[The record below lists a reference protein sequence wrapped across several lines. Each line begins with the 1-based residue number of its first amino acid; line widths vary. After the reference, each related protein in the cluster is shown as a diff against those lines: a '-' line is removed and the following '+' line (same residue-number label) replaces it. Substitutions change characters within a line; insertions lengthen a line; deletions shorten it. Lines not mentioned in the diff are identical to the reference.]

1 MHIQNVLNSDKIHI
15 IFVQQVGQ
23 QDVISTTTHSSS
35 NNTTDYTVL
44 YDFISQNVSEI
55 TLKVGTRVTVLRKC
69 DKSGNSEWWL
79 VEHAGRKGYIPESF
93 LDKDADHQQKKSSS
107 ASSSRKSSLIPGTE
121 TVSSSS
127 SSSLNQTPL
136 TPLTNSTTTTSTTSK
151 FYTSDNGNTTN
162 STTTTSQEN
171 VSKSLFYDTSAS
183 HTTTT
188 VNDNHYSMDDQPE
201 LEGLY
206 ANQTQLQSTVSN
218 DTETTTTGGEIVY
231 ILEYDFEALNAGE
244 LGAKEGQIV
253 NCLIMHDQKG
263 NPEWWLVEYDG
274 QQGYIPRDYLS
285 PVDASQMC

>member
-1 MHIQNVLNSDKIHI
+1 MN
-15 IFVQQVGQ
+15 
-23 QDVISTTTHSSS
+23 
-35 NNTTDYTVL
+35 
-44 YDFISQNVSEI
+44 
-55 TLKVGTRVTVLRKC
+55 
-69 DKSGNSEWWL
+69 
-79 VEHAGRKGYIPESF
+79 
-93 LDKDADHQQKKSSS
+93 KDADHQQNKSSS
-107 ASSSRKSSLIPGTE
+107 VSSSRKSSLIPGTE

-127 SSSLNQTPL
+127 SSSLNHTSL
-136 TPLTNSTTTTSTTSK
+136 TPLTNSTTTTYTTSK
-151 FYTSDNGNTTN
+151 FYTSDNDNTTN
-162 STTTTSQEN
+162 TTTTTNQED

-188 VNDNHYSMDDQPE
+188 VNDNHRSMDDQPE
-201 LEGLY
+201 SEALY
-206 ANQTQLQSTVSN
+206 ANPTQLQSTVSN
-218 DTETTTTGGEIVY
+218 DTESTTTGGEIVY